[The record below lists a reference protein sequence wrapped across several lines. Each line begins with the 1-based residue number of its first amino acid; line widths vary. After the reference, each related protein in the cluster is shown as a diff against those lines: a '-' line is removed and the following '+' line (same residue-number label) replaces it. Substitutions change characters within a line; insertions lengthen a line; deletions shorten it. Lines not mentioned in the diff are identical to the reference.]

1 MTPDELR
8 RLLDADETQ
17 YSRIAPQLTAA
28 DLPMVTELAHDD
40 DPMRASKA
48 IYLASLLGGSDVVA
62 EAADATDP
70 ILQAASASALANL
83 PAPARAHI
91 AEKLVGRG
99 DAAVDKLAIRALEGE
114 LSPALTDRL
123 RRLSSSSPSDVVRDL
138 SADTLRRL
146 G

>member
-1 MTPDELR
+1 MTVDELR

-17 YSRIAPQLTAA
+17 YSRIAPQLTEA
-28 DLPMVTELAHDD
+28 DLPMVTELAHDEN
-40 DPMRASKA
+40 PMRASKA
-48 IYLASLLGGSDVVA
+48 VYLASLLGGADVVA

-83 PAPARAHI
+83 PAAERAPI
-91 AEKLVGRG
+91 AERLVGRG
-99 DAAVDKLAIRALEGE
+99 DAAVDKLAIRSLEGE
-114 LSPALTDRL
+114 LSPNLTDRL
-123 RRLSSSSPSDVVRDL
+123 RRLSSSSSSDVVRDL